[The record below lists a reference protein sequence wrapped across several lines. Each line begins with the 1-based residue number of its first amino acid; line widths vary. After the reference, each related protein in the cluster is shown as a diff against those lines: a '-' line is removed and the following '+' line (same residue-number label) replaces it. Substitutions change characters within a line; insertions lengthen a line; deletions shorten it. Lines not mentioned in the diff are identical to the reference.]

1 MEGGLFQ
8 DIGIAIL
15 GACCLSFLAVIC
27 RLPVVLAYLLCGI
40 IAGPWGFKLVENVSL
55 FHNVS
60 TIGITLLLF
69 LAGIELHPR
78 KLKEILGKTAFV
90 TIISCLFPAIIIGY
104 IAKLFGIADKEA
116 LIIGIALCF
125 SSTILA
131 IKMMPVST
139 LHHQYMGAF
148 CIGILIFQDIIAIFA
163 IMFVSGFDTNSS
175 FSIILI
181 PVKGCGLLLIAFV
194 AEQYLLRPIM
204 KKCEP
209 VAETLYLFPL
219 GWCLGLSL
227 LSHHL
232 GFSYEIGAFIAGLS
246 LTRSPIS
253 QFLMDKLKLLRD
265 FFLLFFFFSLGAG
278 LDFQLVSK
286 IIVPA
291 IILSLAVIVVKF
303 AFFFI
308 SILACKENKSFA
320 TQAALRLSQASE
332 FSIIIATL
340 AHKYISDDT
349 SQLIQFTT
357 ILTFSVSSYLI
368 CNFYRTPWVLPNT
381 EKT

>member
-1 MEGGLFQ
+1 MEGHLFQ

-15 GACCLSFLAVIC
+15 GACLLSFLAVIC
-27 RLPVVLAYLLCGI
+27 RLPVILAYLLCGI
-40 IAGPWGFKLVENVSL
+40 VAGPWGFDLIQDVDL
-55 FHNVS
+55 FHDVS
-60 TIGITLLLF
+60 NIGITLLLF

-78 KLKEILGKTAFV
+78 KFKEILGKTSFV
-90 TIISCLFPAIIIGY
+90 TVVSCLFPAIILAY
-104 IAKLFGIADKEA
+104 ISMLYGIVEKEA
-116 LIIGIALCF
+116 VLIGIALCF

-148 CIGILIFQDIIAIFA
+148 CIAILIFQDIIAIFA
-163 IMFVSGFDTNSS
+163 IMFVSGFDTNHS
-175 FSIILI
+175 FSLFLI
-181 PVKGCGLLLIAFV
+181 PVKGSILLITAFF

-219 GWCLGLSL
+219 GWCLGISL
-227 LSHHL
+227 LSHKF
-232 GFSYEIGAFIAGLS
+232 GFSYEIGAFIAGLA

-278 LDFQLVSK
+278 LDFDLLSA
-286 IIVPA
+286 ILLPA
-291 IILSLAVIVVKF
+291 IVLSIAVIVVKF
-303 AFFFI
+303 IFFYV
-308 SILACKENKSFA
+308 SITLCKEKRSFA
-320 TQAALRLSQASE
+320 IQASLRLAQASE

-340 AHKYISDDT
+340 AQKHLSEQN
-349 SQLIQFTT
+349 SQLILFTT
-357 ILTFSVSSYLI
+357 ILTFTISSYLI
-368 CNFYRTPWVLPNT
+368 CNFYRTPWVLPNSNT
-381 EKT
+381 T